1 MLVEKRLED
10 PLPNKW
16 IYNKTKEASTNNVLY
31 MEIDIMFGINTN
43 NSSANRRE
51 GTDLDTPLDF
61 IKKTIHFRSTVASYS
76 RRS

>member
-51 GTDLDTPLDF
+51 GIDLDTPSEF
-61 IKKTIHFRSTVASYS
+61 IKKQLILGVQ
-76 RRS
+76 